1 MCGTFKL
8 DKLKTVRSLRHK
20 CSLYGDTCKTCSNKG
35 HNSGIPKNMK
45 ISNMSYTS
53 TLHKDHK
60 FHLDD
65 YKTVEGV

>member
-20 CSLYGDTCKTCSNKG
+20 CSQYGDTRKTCSNKG

-45 ISNMSYTS
+45 I
-53 TLHKDHK
+53 
-60 FHLDD
+60 
-65 YKTVEGV
+65 